1 MGLMEARM
9 NETDES
15 ASSEIVESRPSKD
28 FYYRKYIFDQRQ
40 SFRSTYTNLD
50 RVILSVFIWKRFLI
64 TCLGGAREGTVTTGG
79 LQLENEKL
87 EIYREETYFKP

>member
-28 FYYRKYIFDQRQ
+28 FTIG
-40 SFRSTYTNLD
+40 STFLIKDKVSGLQTNLD
-50 RVILSVFIWKRFLI
+50 RVILSVFIRKRFFDNVSGW
-64 TCLGGAREGTVTTGG
+64 C
-79 LQLENEKL
+79 
-87 EIYREETYFKP
+87 